1 MLTAVL
7 LTAGLLDAQPA
18 RAEDIAAA
26 VRQAQNS
33 VVSIQTVAA
42 TADSG
47 CAVVGSGFLY
57 GPHYIVTR
65 LSVIVRTDS
74 IEIALGD
81 GRTAPAR
88 LLQYDE
94 ATEIAVLEH
103 GLDCV
108 VPVRMGQSSDLVG
121 GNQLAI
127 LGNSLGIFPS
137 VTLGRFIGRR
147 SDGLLEIDGLIPAG
161 NCGSPVLD
169 AGGKLVGMIVGRFQ
183 DDRDQSR
190 VMGVAL
196 PAESIQKTLTWV
208 QRRPARSGWIG
219 ISVVDLATNKPAA
232 GRTSADGPATRGT
245 AGGGPI
251 AGVRVVGVVAGGPA
265 DKAEITVGDTIV
277 RLMGKP
283 VHSAWQMAEW
293 VKTASPQSK
302 VTFSIRKD
310 GREWEKQ
317 VLVIKPPRLQP

>member
-1 MLTAVL
+1 MTAPAAGYGVIRSIPAMLM
-7 LTAGLLDAQPA
+7 AGLLAAQPA

-42 TADSG
+42 AADSG
-47 CAVVGSGFLY
+47 CAVVGSGFLF
-57 GPHYIVTR
+57 GPHYVVTR
-65 LSVIVRTDS
+65 LSVIIRTDS
-74 IEIALGD
+74 IEIAVGD
-81 GRTAPAR
+81 GRTARAR
-88 LLQYDE
+88 LLQVDE
-94 ATEIAVLEH
+94 ATDIAVLEH
-103 GLDCV
+103 GLDRV
-108 VPVRMGQSSDLVG
+108 VPVRMGQSSDLAG

-183 DDRDQSR
+183 DDRDPSR

-196 PAESIQKTLTWV
+196 PAESIQKALNWV

-219 ISVVDLATNKPAA
+219 ISVVDLAAA
-232 GRTSADGPATRGT
+232 RVTPE
-245 AGGGPI
+245 GGPI

-265 DKAEITVGDTIV
+265 DRAELAVGDTIV
-277 RLMGKP
+277 RLMGNP

-302 VTFSIRKD
+302 ITFSIRKD

-317 VLVIKPPRLQP
+317 VLVTKPPRLQP

>member
-1 MLTAVL
+1 MTAPAAGYGVIRSIPAMLM
-7 LTAGLLDAQPA
+7 AGLLAAQPA

-42 TADSG
+42 ATAADSG
-47 CAVVGSGFLY
+47 CAVVGSGFLF
-57 GPHYIVTR
+57 GPHYVVTR
-65 LSVIVRTDS
+65 LSVIIRTDS
-74 IEIALGD
+74 IEIAVGD
-81 GRTAPAR
+81 GRTARAR
-88 LLQYDE
+88 LLQVDE
-94 ATEIAVLEH
+94 ATDIAVLEH
-103 GLDCV
+103 GLDRV
-108 VPVRMGQSSDLVG
+108 VPVRMGQSSDLAG

-183 DDRDQSR
+183 DDRDPSR

-196 PAESIQKTLTWV
+196 PAESIQKALNWV

-219 ISVVDLATNKPAA
+219 ISVVDLAAA
-232 GRTSADGPATRGT
+232 RVTPE
-245 AGGGPI
+245 GGPI

-265 DKAEITVGDTIV
+265 DRAELAVGDTIV
-277 RLMGKP
+277 RFMENP

-302 VTFSIRKD
+302 ITFSIRKD

-317 VLVIKPPRLQP
+317 VLVTKPPRLQP